1 MRRAAACMSLIA
13 LLFAGAAHS
22 AQTQTLSHGRFRNLA
37 LLRPAGEVSEVVL
50 LLSSTP
56 SDPAAEEAAIA
67 LADRGAVV
75 VVIDAQQFER
85 ELLADG
91 ADCVYPDG
99 DLENL
104 SRFVQAY
111 LRLPGYHLPMLVG
124 VGASASF
131 VYAML
136 AQAPADTFAGAI
148 SIGFCPTLSLQK
160 RLCSGEGLKLLGD
173 SPGAPVNLSPG
184 SRASAPWRVLQGESD
199 RTCSVAQVR
208 AFMADDQHAKV
219 VALPDVAHDYRRPE
233 RWISQLQSAFDELS
247 ALSPRP
253 RPAPDELQDLPVV
266 EVRARSAGDAFAVL
280 LSGDGGWAG
289 IDKDLAAWL
298 AARGV
303 AVVGLDSLRYFW
315 TARTPAQTAHDVER
329 IIEHYAR
336 QWGRRRVLLIGYS
349 QGADVLPFV
358 INRLGDATRERVQL
372 IALLSPGLAASFE
385 FHLSSWTGGDEGDHP
400 IRPEAQKLNAT
411 RTLCIYGEDDEKE
424 SLCPQLT
431 PGVMR
436 VQRLPGGHH
445 FNGAYDEVA
454 ALILAGAQSTNDAR

>member
-1 MRRAAACMSLIA
+1 MRRATACVSLIA

-37 LLRPAGEVSEVVL
+37 LHRPAGEVSEVVR

-85 ELLADG
+85 ELLADD
-91 ADCVYPDG
+91 ADC
-99 DLENL
+99 
-104 SRFVQAY
+104 
-111 LRLPGYHLPMLVG
+111 
-124 VGASASF
+124 
-131 VYAML
+131 
-136 AQAPADTFAGAI
+136 
-148 SIGFCPTLSLQK
+148 
-160 RLCSGEGLKLLGD
+160 
-173 SPGAPVNLSPG
+173 
-184 SRASAPWRVLQGESD
+184 
-199 RTCSVAQVR
+199 
-208 AFMADDQHAKV
+208 
-219 VALPDVAHDYRRPE
+219 
-233 RWISQLQSAFDELS
+233 DELS

-253 RPAPDELQDLPVV
+253 RPA
-266 EVRARSAGDAFAVL
+266 RMNCKTC
-280 LSGDGGWAG
+280 LSS
-289 IDKDLAAWL
+289 KSR
-298 AARGV
+298 RGP
-303 AVVGLDSLRYFW
+303 
-315 TARTPAQTAHDVER
+315 PA
-329 IIEHYAR
+329 
-336 QWGRRRVLLIGYS
+336 WGRRRVLLIGYS

-385 FHLSSWTGGDEGDHP
+385 FHLSNWTGGDEGHHP

-411 RTLCIYGEDDEKE
+411 RTLCVYGEDDDKE

-454 ALILAGAQSTNDAR
+454 VLILAGARSTNDAR